1 MLGDWLNDRWWR
13 LCWVVRQ
20 GVVRADWWKWWDR
33 VSCVLIGGNGETP
46 CRVWPRFSGDE
57 TGVRAQQVGA
67 AGDHHHFKIVF
78 PRVKM
83 SRQSQFDSQFL
94 FKSIQMQSHITI
106 NIHAPTPLYIVS
118 ISYKYFPRVTWSN
131 IFPVALLIPPS
142 LQLLICLCWD
152 WYDLSRLL
160 SCSHLSHFEG
170 ITLILYLPLIT
181 FPCFAHQ

>member
-1 MLGDWLNDRWWR
+1 MFLKSNIFTWGWSCCWR
-13 LCWVVRQ
+13 LAHSRLAQTDIFIVGCSNPTVHFAFV
-20 GVVRADWWKWWDR
+20 
-33 VSCVLIGGNGETP
+33 CGEIDKCDGLWGYMLQPLSTLYSIYH
-46 CRVWPRFSGDE
+46 VILE
-57 TGVRAQQVGA
+57 Q
-67 AGDHHHFKIVF
+67 
-78 PRVKM
+78 KM
-83 SRQSQFDSQFL
+83 SVW
-94 FKSIQMQSHITI
+94 TI

-118 ISYKYFPRVTWSN
+118 ISFKYFPRVTWSN